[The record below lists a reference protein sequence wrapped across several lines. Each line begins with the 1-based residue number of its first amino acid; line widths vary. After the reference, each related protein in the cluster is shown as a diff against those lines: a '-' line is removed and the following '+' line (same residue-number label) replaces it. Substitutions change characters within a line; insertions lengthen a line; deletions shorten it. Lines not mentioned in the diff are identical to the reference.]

1 MSDKTC
7 AIKNRS
13 NEEMAARREYGIPYR
28 KGVKNFVYSDSIT
41 EYNTIRS
48 DFCCSIDLDLAIQ
61 KLRFKRDIQDNASDL
76 RYMTFLQDY
85 FYRKYK
91 GYRLPYFELPLDDP
105 KRLEL
110 YNQTALDSGHPE
122 YMVDSNGNPL
132 KIGNNSEPVKT
143 NLAIEDTKS
152 KKKEKS
158 ADSGAVDVLD
168 SEGNVVAENVG
179 SLQDV
184 KEQLEKSKEKLKNM
198 AKEKPTKGQKPADQT
213 KDAKQED
220 QTIKQDAV
228 RFNPGKIDIDD
239 VSHEKDHPDRK
250 DDYKKHNQDF
260 LAKYSDDAKEQM
272 QKFLS
277 ICESEN
283 RVVRLDNL
291 HGLILATI
299 YTKGIPEAIDRTV
312 MRKAIDPAKIR
323 NEFSVLTEDPERL
336 DADISPFGVV
346 GVPFD
351 DPSLKSYLFGTLKPE
366 DEARLVE
373 MSNQGS
379 GFYRYISYNAFTNDE
394 IKFAIANTYYFC
406 ERLSQLGMNVR
417 FKVLNKE
424 SVNNFDLTITKN
436 VGLGYYAKD
445 NKKYEGLNV
454 HVQLAEDGY
463 VYLTASGDHAGEF
476 ASAVTCPTCP
486 IYYMPLDNVNGVV
499 DSLANAAE
507 QVKQEAAAKENAKK
521 INPKKGKKQ
530 TVEIPTGRK

>member
-1 MSDKTC
+1 MSNATC
-7 AIKNRS
+7 AIKNRT
-13 NEEMAARREYGIPYR
+13 NEEMAARREYGVPVRRGMNCCVDGIM
-28 KGVKNFVYSDSIT
+28 

-48 DFCCSIDLDLAIQ
+48 DYCNFINFDIEEQ
-61 KLRFKRDIQDNASDL
+61 KRLFKKNITDNASSL
-76 RYMTFLQDY
+76 NYISFLQDY
-85 FYRKYK
+85 FYRKFK
-91 GYRLPYFELPLDDP
+91 GYVLPYFELPLGNP
-105 KRLEL
+105 KRMEL

-122 YMVDSNGNPL
+122 YMVDSKGNPL
-132 KIGNNSEPVKT
+132 KIGNDSKPVKT
-143 NLAIEDTKS
+143 DLVIEDTKS
-152 KKKEKS
+152 KKENKPV
-158 ADSGAVDVLD
+158 DSGAVDVLD

-184 KEQLEKSKEKLKNM
+184 KQQLEKSKEKLEGMIEKKS
-198 AKEKPTKGQKPADQT
+198 AKEQKSTKGQKPNT
-213 KDAKQED
+213 KQED
-220 QTIKQDAV
+220 QTIKLDAV
-228 RFNPGKIDIDD
+228 RFNPGKIDIDG
-239 VSHEKDHPDRK
+239 VSHEKDDPDRK

-260 LAKYSDDAKEQM
+260 LSKYSDDAKAEM

-291 HGLILATI
+291 HGLILATV

-323 NEFSVLTEDPERL
+323 NEFSVLTEDPDRL
-336 DADISPFGVV
+336 DDINPFSVV

-351 DPSLKSYLFGTLKPE
+351 DPGLKFYLFGALKPE

-394 IKFAIANTYYFC
+394 IKFAIANTYYLC
-406 ERLSQLGMNVR
+406 ERLQQLGMNVR

-445 NKKYEGLNV
+445 NKKFEGLTV

-476 ASAVTCPTCP
+476 ASAVSCPTCP
-486 IYYMPLDNVNGVV
+486 IYYMPLDNVNGMV

-507 QVKQEAAAKENAKK
+507 QVKQEAATKANAKK
-521 INPKKGKKQ
+521 INPAKKGKKQ
-530 TVEIPTGRK
+530 TVEIPAGRK